1 MKIRVIV
8 SAAIISMCSVSQV
21 SAYIYSFSNHTNDP
35 LKVRVQLNG
44 VNEPWEEVYIPA
56 KEMRDF
62 PWTALGHSRPSLNIW
77 KAGFCLQNI
86 QVAIPLKRKMKAMTS
101 DGIELDNLEESI
113 KDAQGQIQFG
123 PWASVTVK
131 FVKSEGAQAILNAAD
146 KFADSLGSLAKEAA
160 GAYAEYKTK

>member
-1 MKIRVIV
+1 MKFRLLVV
-8 SAAIISMCSVSQV
+8 GAVMSMLSAFQL

-35 LKVRVQLNG
+35 LKVRVQLSG
-44 VNEPWEEVYIPA
+44 WNEPWEEVYIPA

-62 PWTALGHSRPSLNIW
+62 PWTALGHSRPSMNIW

-86 QVAIPLKRKMKAMTS
+86 QVAIPLKRKIKAMTV
-101 DGIELDNLEESI
+101 DGVVLDNLEENI

-123 PWASVTVK
+123 PWASVSVK

-146 KFADSLGSLAKEAA
+146 KFADSLSSFAQEAV
-160 GAYAEYKTK
+160 GVYTEYKNK